1 MEGQAFDQMNPKPS
15 VTDPHGLGA
24 NTVYPK
30 HLHKAGASDDGGP
43 LYVEVRSAQEEA
55 DAVADSWLLAKP
67 AGEAEPPATRGPAPT
82 RKRG

>member
-1 MEGQAFDQMNPKPS
+1 
-15 VTDPHGLGA
+15 
-24 NTVYPK
+24 
-30 HLHKAGASDDGGP
+30 